1 MAALQKIRSKG
12 VLLVT
17 IIAVALFFFVAGDL
31 FRGLESLFQNS
42 SQQIGEVN
50 GKSVSIQEYQK
61 MIDDLEGYYEI
72 VQQKSSFNEDELNRI
87 KDEAWQTYIQ
97 SQLIQKQCEEL
108 GLAVSDDEVSDVIRS
123 GYSQMLQV
131 PIFMNQQ
138 TNRYDFSILSGFLSE
153 YKKLKDAG
161 TQIPEAYEDIYQYY
175 LFAQRQIRDQLLM
188 QKYQALLSQSFLSN
202 PVEAKMAFDSRA
214 DEADILLA
222 AIPASSVKDD
232 EVTVSDEE
240 IKAKYNAEKEEYQQY
255 VETRDIKIIDIP
267 VVANV
272 TDKEATEAEMDEI
285 AAKLNDAANSTTAG
299 NVVRQAAS
307 LIPYSDIYKTAEAFP
322 SMIAST
328 LDSAVV
334 GSVKPVTYDALTNTY
349 YTYKVIGKT
358 IQADSVLFR
367 QLGVVGKDAADIA
380 IKADSIITA
389 LNSGAQF
396 GEIAKKYN
404 QASDSAWIVSD
415 QFQNAS
421 LDIDNSLFISTL
433 YGMKAGE
440 TKKLKFDSGATVI
453 LQVLETANPVTKY
466 NIAAVVKELKFSDE
480 TYNREYNKFSS
491 FVAENTTLE
500 QIEEN
505 AAKNGYNVRPIN
517 DLTNSAHNIANIRA
531 TREALKWVFDEA
543 KVGDVSPLYE
553 CGNNDRLLLVALTGI
568 NKAGY
573 RSAEKMTEVLKEEL
587 MTEKKI
593 DKIYES
599 AKNVKNIEEAKSVQ
613 DVIIDTVKHVSFSA
627 PTFIAATTTSE
638 PAIGAAAYK
647 TAKDEF
653 AGPIKGKNGVY
664 MFQTLNKTKTSE
676 QYDAKS
682 EQNAAA
688 MNNYRYVSNAII
700 NTLYLKAN
708 VKDSRYKFF

>member
-31 FRGLESLFQNS
+31 FRGLESIFQNS

-61 MIDDLEGYYEI
+61 MIDDFQTYYEI

-108 GLAVSDDEVSDVIRS
+108 GLAVSDEEVSDVVRS

-138 TNRYDFSILSGFLSE
+138 TNRYDFAMLSNFLTE

-161 TQIPEAYEDIYQYY
+161 TQIPETYEQIYSYY
-175 LFAQRQIRDQLLM
+175 LFAQRQIRDQLLT

-202 PVEAKMAFDSRA
+202 PVEAKMAFEERA

-222 AIPASSVKDD
+222 SIPASSIKDD
-232 EVTVSDEE
+232 EVTVSDAD
-240 IKAKYNAEKEEYQQY
+240 INAKYNEDKEQYQQF

-272 TDKEATEAEMDEI
+272 TDKQATEEEM
-285 AAKLNDAANSTTAG
+285 AAAAAQLTAAANNTAAG
-299 NVVRQAAS
+299 NAVRQNSS
-307 LIPYSDIYKTAEAFP
+307 LLPYSDVYKTKDAFP
-322 SMIAST
+322 AMISAT
-328 LDSAVV
+328 LDSTAV
-334 GSVKPVTYDALTNTY
+334 GSVKPVAFDMMTNTY
-349 YTYKVIGKT
+349 HTYKLLGKAT
-358 IQADSVLFR
+358 QPDSVLFR
-367 QLGVVGKDAADIA
+367 QIGVIGKDAADIA
-380 IKADSIITA
+380 IKADSIMAA

-396 GEIAKKYN
+396 AEIAKKYN
-404 QASDSAWIVSD
+404 QVGDSAWIVSD

-421 LDIDNSLFISTL
+421 LDADNALFINTL
-433 YGMKAGE
+433 YSMNAGE
-440 TKKLKFDSGATVI
+440 TKVLDFENGNTII

-466 NIAAVVKELKFSDE
+466 NVAAIVKELNFSDE
-480 TYNREYNKFSS
+480 TYSKEYNKFSS
-491 FVAENTTLE
+491 FIAENTTLE
-500 QIEEN
+500 QIEAN
-505 AAKNGYNVRPIN
+505 AAKSGYTVRPIN
-517 DLTNSAHNIANIRA
+517 NLTSNAHNIANIRA
-531 TREALKWVFDEA
+531 TRDVLKWVFDEA
-543 KVGDVSPLYE
+543 EIGDVSQLYE

-568 NKAGY
+568 NEPGY
-573 RSAEKMTEVLKEEL
+573 RSVEKMKEALTEEIKN
-587 MTEKKI
+587 EKKI
-593 DKIYES
+593 EKIYDS
-599 AKNVKNIEEAKSVQ
+599 AKNVKSLEEAKKLK
-613 DVIIDTVKHVSFSA
+613 DVIVDTVKHVSFGA
-627 PTFIAATTTSE
+627 PTFVAATAASE
-638 PAIGAAAYK
+638 PVIGATAAK
-647 TAKDEF
+647 AGKGTF
-653 AGPIKGKNGVY
+653 AGPVKGNNGVY
-664 MFQTLNKTKTSE
+664 MFQVINKEKTSE
-676 QYDAKS
+676 KFDAKS
-682 EQNAAA
+682 EQNSSA
-688 MNNYRYVSNAII
+688 MKNYRYVSNAII